1 MFKFSFYL
9 SFLSTMLR
17 MNKSHIV
24 ISFLLIV
31 ALPSLS
37 FSQNVDDILKSH
49 YESWGQELISSIRT
63 YELELSEAK
72 GLLNRKQYKI
82 TRKRPNK
89 VRFDGKWKDQPYI
102 QSFDG
107 LAYWTVAP
115 WRTSSEPDSMSTT
128 EIHSLVNSMQID
140 SPLFLAQ
147 KNAVELEYV
156 GEKIHD
162 GLPYHVIRIKHLE
175 DRWLDYFLDQQTNQI
190 FKTVESDQGNE
201 KYIYTETFFKN
212 YKPQAGINIAME
224 YEIRSQGITT
234 NLIITS
240 VVLGQGVPT
249 SFFRKPKP

>member
-1 MFKFSFYL
+1 MLPKKLGRSNQKAKSGNMFKFSFYL

-107 LAYWTVAP
+107 LAYLDGCA
-115 WRTSSEPDSMSTT
+115 
-128 EIHSLVNSMQID
+128 
-140 SPLFLAQ
+140 LA
-147 KNAVELEYV
+147 N
-156 GEKIHD
+156 
-162 GLPYHVIRIKHLE
+162 
-175 DRWLDYFLDQQTNQI
+175 QQ
-190 FKTVESDQGNE
+190 
-201 KYIYTETFFKN
+201 
-212 YKPQAGINIAME
+212 
-224 YEIRSQGITT
+224 
-234 NLIITS
+234 
-240 VVLGQGVPT
+240 
-249 SFFRKPKP
+249 